1 MSDAPLLALPIP
13 AAPGRPA
20 DAADR
25 LVAAFLAG
33 RSPQTL
39 RAYRTDLTDFAA
51 CTGAGGIA
59 AAAAQL
65 LAGGHG
71 SANETVWHFRNQLQ
85 ARGLAP
91 ATINRR
97 LAALRSLVKLARTL
111 GLIPWLLEIEGVRTE
126 PYRDT
131 RGPGHAGFRKLLEVL
146 AGRSDPKAIRDRAI
160 LRLLYDLGL
169 RRAEVVGLDVEDLD
183 LAAGTVAVI
192 GKGRTQKVNLTLPP
206 ATREALAA
214 WLTVRDV
221 PSGPLFTTLDRA
233 SRGRRLSGMGLYL
246 VVRKIGE
253 RVGLRVRPHGLR
265 HAAITRALDLTGGDI
280 RSVQK
285 FSRHKDVRLLQRY
298 DDNRQDLGGAV
309 ALRLAEDAERKV
321 A

>member
-1 MSDAPLLALPIP
+1 LL
-13 AAPGRPA
+13 
-20 DAADR
+20 
-25 LVAAFLAG
+25 AAFLAG
-33 RSPQTL
+33 RSALTL
-39 RAYRTDLTDFAA
+39 RAYCCDLTDFAA

-59 AAAAQL
+59 AAAARL

-71 SANETVWHFRNQLQ
+71 RANETVWHFRSQLR

-111 GLIPWLLEIEGVRTE
+111 GLIPWVLEVEGVRTE

-131 RGPGHAGFRKLLEVL
+131 RGPGPAGFRKLLEAL
-146 AGRSDPKAIRDRAI
+146 DGRSDRKASRDRAL

-169 RRAEVVGLDVEDLD
+169 RRAEVVGLDVEDVD
-183 LAAGTVAVI
+183 LAAGTVAVL
-192 GKGRTQKVNLTLPP
+192 GKGRTQKVNLTLP
-206 ATREALAA
+206 AETREALAA
-214 WLTVRDV
+214 WLSVRGV
-221 PSGPLFTTLDRA
+221 PSGPLFTALDRG

-246 VVRKIGE
+246 VVRRLGE

-285 FSRHKDVRLLQRY
+285 FSRHQDVRLLQRY

-309 ALRLAEDAERKV
+309 ARRLAADAKGKV